1 MRLTRRAFLG
11 GLAATASALA
21 LDPQITSASVRGR
34 ALPLAPRGSAPR
46 IAIIGA
52 GIAGLSA
59 ALALRDRG
67 VSSVVYEAQSRVG
80 GRMHSE
86 RAFWGNGQV
95 SEYGGELIDTAHT
108 TIRALAKRFDLPLAD
123 VLAGVPMACEETIF
137 EAGSYYTQHDLYAD
151 FRAFYPVI
159 SGHVRDAGYAT
170 TFAHST
176 PTGRAL
182 DAMSLATY
190 IERFV
195 PGGSKSRLGQYVLLQ
210 YTSEYGIDAH
220 RQSALNMVYWLGRQN
235 AYDPKTG
242 EFVTLGPS
250 DERYHIV
257 GGNDRLP
264 HAIANALPPETV
276 RTGYRLE
283 AIARRPDGRISL
295 SFATPT
301 GGACAIVDAAIV
313 TVPFAVLRN
322 LDLSE
327 AHFDA
332 RKLRAI
338 RELGYGDHSKLIVQF
353 DTRFWRERGAWPG
366 RSSGDLTYDGSFV
379 QTWEATRSQP
389 GATGMLVDFASA
401 SGSATL
407 GPRSPYTTSATPST
421 ADAARAFVADLE
433 RPYPG
438 AQKHFTGKATL
449 SHLTS
454 DPFARGSYSGWLAGQ
469 YTAFCGYERVRQG
482 NVHFAGE
489 HCSVP
494 YQGFME
500 GAAREGMRAAHEVLA
515 DIGIALSA

>member
-86 RAFWGNGQV
+86 RAFWDNGQV

-123 VLAGVPMACEETIF
+123 VLAGVPVACEETIF

-151 FRAFYPVI
+151 FRAFYPII

-257 GGNDRLP
+257 GGQRPLATRDRKRASAGDGADGLSSRSDRASP
-264 HAIANALPPETV
+264 GRAYLALV
-276 RTGYRLE
+276 CD
-283 AIARRPDGRISL
+283 PDGRRVRDRRRRDRHR
-295 SFATPT
+295 A
-301 GGACAIVDAAIV
+301 
-313 TVPFAVLRN
+313 LRGVAE
-322 LDLSE
+322 S
-327 AHFDA
+327 
-332 RKLRAI
+332 RP
-338 RELGYGDHSKLIVQF
+338 Q
-353 DTRFWRERGAWPG
+353 RGAL
-366 RSSGDLTYDGSFV
+366 RC
-379 QTWEATRSQP
+379 A
-389 GATGMLVDFASA
+389 
-401 SGSATL
+401 
-407 GPRSPYTTSATPST
+407 
-421 ADAARAFVADLE
+421 
-433 RPYPG
+433 
-438 AQKHFTGKATL
+438 
-449 SHLTS
+449 
-454 DPFARGSYSGWLAGQ
+454 
-469 YTAFCGYERVRQG
+469 
-482 NVHFAGE
+482 
-489 HCSVP
+489 
-494 YQGFME
+494 
-500 GAAREGMRAAHEVLA
+500 
-515 DIGIALSA
+515 

>member
-1 MRLTRRAFLG
+1 MRVTRRAFLG
-11 GLAATASALA
+11 GLGGTASAIT
-21 LDPQITSASVRGR
+21 LDPRLTGPCVEARTLPEIPHAST
-34 ALPLAPRGSAPR
+34 PRV
-46 IAIIGA
+46 AIIGA

-59 ALALRDRG
+59 ALALHDRG
-67 VSSVVYEAQSRVG
+67 ISSVVYEAQTRIG

-86 RAFWGNGQV
+86 RAFWGDGQV

-108 TIRALAKRFDLPLAD
+108 TIRALVKRFGLPLAD
-123 VLAGVPMACEETIF
+123 VLAGVPAACEQTIF
-137 EAGSYYTQHDLYAD
+137 ENGTYYPERDLYAD
-151 FRAFYPVI
+151 FRAFYPII
-159 SGHVRDAGYAT
+159 SGHVRDAGFAT

-220 RQSALNMVYWLGRQN
+220 RQSALNMVYWLGRQDT
-235 AYDPKTG
+235 YDPATG
-242 EFVTLGPS
+242 AFVTLGPS

-276 RTGYRLE
+276 RTRYRLE
-283 AIARRPDGRISL
+283 AIARRPGGRVSL

-301 GGACAIVDAAIV
+301 GGACALVDAAIV
-313 TVPFAVLRN
+313 TVPFSVLRH
-322 LDLSE
+322 LDLGE

-332 RKLRAI
+332 RKMRAI
-338 RELGYGDHSKLIVQF
+338 RELGYGDHSKLIVEF

-366 RSSGDLTYDGSFV
+366 HSSGDLTYDGSFI
-379 QTWEATRSQP
+379 QTWEATRAQP

-401 SGSATL
+401 AGSARL
-407 GPRSPYTTSATPST
+407 GPRAPYTTSATPST
-421 ADAARAFVADLE
+421 ALAARAFVADLE

-469 YTAFCGYERVRQG
+469 YTAFSGYERVRQG

-500 GAAREGMRAAHEVLA
+500 GAAREGIRAAHEVLA
-515 DIGIALSA
+515 DIGIAAPA

>member
-11 GLAATASALA
+11 GAASALA
-21 LDPQITSASVRGR
+21 IDPIAESGRVDARTLSVKPSGTQQRV
-34 ALPLAPRGSAPR
+34 
-46 IAIIGA
+46 AIVGA

-67 VSSVVYEAQSRVG
+67 VEAIVFEAQSRIG

-108 TIRALAKRFDLPLAD
+108 TIRSLAKRFDLHLAD
-123 VLAGVPMACEETIF
+123 VLAGVPAACEQTIS
-137 EAGSYYTQHDLYAD
+137 EAGAYYTQHDLYAD
-151 FRAFYPVI
+151 FRAFYPII
-159 SGHVRDAGYAT
+159 SGHVRDAGFAT
-170 TFAHST
+170 TYAHAT

-190 IERFV
+190 IDRFV

-210 YTSEYGIDAH
+210 YSSEYGIDAN

-235 AYDPKTG
+235 AYNAKTG

-283 AIARRPDGRISL
+283 AISRRPDGRISL

-301 GGACAIVDAAIV
+301 GGACALVDAAIV
-313 TVPFAVLRN
+313 TVPFSVLRD
-322 LDLSE
+322 LDLSG
-327 AHFDA
+327 ADFDA
-332 RKLRAI
+332 RKVRAI

-366 RSSGDLTYDGSFV
+366 QSSGDLTYDGSFV

-389 GATGMLVDFASA
+389 GTTGLLVDFASA
-401 SGSATL
+401 SGSARL
-407 GPRSPYTTSATPST
+407 GPRAPYTTSATPST
-421 ADAARAFVADLE
+421 ADAARAFIADLE

-438 AQKHFTGKATL
+438 AAKHFTGKATL

-489 HCSVP
+489 HCSVT

-500 GAAREGMRAAHEVLA
+500 GAAREGIRAAHEVLA
-515 DIGIALSA
+515 DIGIATSA

>member
-11 GLAATASALA
+11 GLGGTASALTLA
-21 LDPQITSASVRGR
+21 IEPQVSSAR
-34 ALPLAPRGSAPR
+34 LAPRRSTPH
-46 IAIIGA
+46 IAVVGA
-52 GIAGLSA
+52 GIAGLAA
-59 ALALRDRG
+59 ALTLHDRG
-67 VSSVVYEAQSRVG
+67 VSSVVYEAQSRIG

-95 SEYGGELIDTAHT
+95 SEYGGELIDTSHT
-108 TIRALAKRFDLPLAD
+108 TIRALAKRFGLPLAD
-123 VLAGVPMACEETIF
+123 VLAGVPAASEQTIF
-137 EAGSYYTQHDLYAD
+137 EDGSYYAQRDLYAD
-151 FRAFYPVI
+151 FRAFYPII
-159 SGHVRDAGYAT
+159 SGHVRDAGFAT

-182 DAMSLATY
+182 DAMPLATY
-190 IERFV
+190 IDRFV
-195 PGGSKSRLGQYVLLQ
+195 PGGSKSRLGQYLRLQ
-210 YTSEYGIDAH
+210 YTSEYGIDAR
-220 RQSALNMVYWLGRQN
+220 RQSALNMVYWLGRQD
-235 AYDPKTG
+235 AYDSKTG
-242 EFVTLGPS
+242 EFVTLGLS

-264 HAIANALPPETV
+264 HAIANALPSQTV
-276 RTGYRLE
+276 HTGYRLE
-283 AIARRPDGRISL
+283 AIARRPDGRVSL

-301 GGACAIVDAAIV
+301 GGACALVDAAIV
-313 TVPFAVLRN
+313 TVPFSVLRN

-327 AHFDA
+327 ANFDA
-332 RKLRAI
+332 QKMRAI

-366 RSSGDLTYDGSFV
+366 TSSGDLTYDGSFV
-379 QTWEATRSQP
+379 QTWEATRSQR

-401 SGSATL
+401 EGSARL
-407 GPRSPYTTSATPST
+407 GPRAPYSTSAMPST
-421 ADAARAFVADLE
+421 AEAARAFVTDLE

-469 YTAFCGYERVRQG
+469 YTAICGYERVRQG

-500 GAAREGMRAAHEVLA
+500 GAAREGIRAARDVLA
-515 DIGIALSA
+515 DIGIAAPA